1 MYVSRGARGINSGR
15 SILLVLYIMYGSSK
29 SFLPTQ
35 SFKELPV
42 DHFMFHVLLTFQKRY
57 TSKLYFYRREREQL
71 EKERLENQRLERLRL
86 EQLER
91 ERLEREKEER
101 RRLEQLR

>member
-1 MYVSRGARGINSGR
+1 MYFLFSYQHTVYRNNLQFTF
-15 SILLVLYIMYGSSK
+15 IL
-29 SFLPTQ
+29 
-35 SFKELPV
+35 
-42 DHFMFHVLLTFQKRY
+42 HVLLAFQKCFTCKIY
-57 TSKLYFYRREREQL
+57 LYRREREQL